1 MYVSFKGLKIQPQVV
16 YNVVSKAKCKVS
28 VKVVSSIPNNE
39 KQDVELFFQVQAVIF
54 VLLLVI
60 YVVD

>member
-1 MYVSFKGLKIQPQVV
+1 MNGQYTEITYDLCNNILYVSFKELKIQPQVV

-39 KQDVELFFQVQAVIF
+39 K
-54 VLLLVI
+54 
-60 YVVD
+60 